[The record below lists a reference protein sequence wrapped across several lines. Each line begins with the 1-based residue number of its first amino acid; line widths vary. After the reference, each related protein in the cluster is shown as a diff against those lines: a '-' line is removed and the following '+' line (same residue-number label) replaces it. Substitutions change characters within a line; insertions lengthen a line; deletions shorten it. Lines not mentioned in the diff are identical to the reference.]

1 MTTYEQEQREQ
12 DQIDNEFARSL
23 EQSTYERI
31 EITNLK
37 KTVVRYKAAL
47 MLISTS
53 EDICEAAE
61 IATKALGK

>member
-1 MTTYEQEQREQ
+1 MFSEKRMKAIARKVYDRGQE
-12 DQIDNEFARSL
+12 A
-23 EQSTYERI
+23 T

-37 KTVVRYKAAL
+37 KIVVRYKAAL

-61 IATKALGK
+61 IATGALG